1 METAMATSDNTGDR
15 ARGGGGSPR
24 QPDPLAGRPSR
35 RRFLQYTG
43 LGAAAAVAVG
53 VTGGPAVGGVTR
65 GSASAT
71 PLPEGLTGSIA
82 DVKHVVILMQENR
95 SFDHYFGTLSGV
107 RGFGDKQ
114 ILTYQNGNTV
124 FQQPDRARTD
134 HGYLLPY
141 NLTDQTDADLDHSWE
156 GDHEARNGGAW
167 NKWVPAKTEETM
179 GYFTRSEIPF
189 QYAVADAFTICDGY
203 HQAIMAPTSPN
214 RMYFWTGTSSG
225 RTSNPNDYEV
235 DFGPDAG
242 TPEVTTYP
250 ELLQAA
256 GINWRVY
263 TNDQVGDSGTFP
275 DYFLGDY
282 GDNPLWFYQQYNST
296 NSRQGGT
303 SQLATRGAVTP
314 WQTDAGAP
322 PLGKTHAAY
331 VLSPFIKDVKKN
343 SLPQVSW
350 IVAPAGYCEHP
361 SYTPDYGAHY
371 VNTVLQTLLANPDL
385 WKTTALFITYDEHDG
400 FFDHQLPPC
409 PEVSV
414 TDEYIA
420 GLPIGPGNRVP
431 MLICSP
437 WTRGGYVDSNV
448 YDHTSMLRFL
458 ATWTGVKPAN
468 VTSWRA
474 SVTGDLTAAFDFQ
487 NPDFSIPANIPTLD
501 QTWTLT
507 QLTGGSTTP
516 PAEGDQKMPTQEP
529 GTRPHRPASHQ
540 PQADVTVDR
549 TTGQVTASLTNT
561 GTVGVSL
568 AVYPDNYLPFTPV
581 PVTVLPSAPRSY
593 VWNAT
598 LTGGKYAFS
607 VYGPD
612 GFLTSFAGQVVPA
625 GQNAGPV
632 PVVTAALRSGPV
644 LVVIAAL
651 PSGPATTVELT
662 LANEG
667 QGEIVYTLTPNDY
680 EGRTQTVTVTL
691 GSPKTISWPTSQYG
705 YYDVVITTN
714 TRDGFRRRY
723 AGRIA

>member
-1 METAMATSDNTGDR
+1 MANSDNPGGR
-15 ARGGGGSPR
+15 AHGAAGSPR
-24 QPDPLAGRPSR
+24 QPDPQAVPGFSR

-43 LGAAAAVAVG
+43 LGAAAAATVG
-53 VTGGPAVGGVTR
+53 VTAGPAAASLTR
-65 GSASAT
+65 SSAS
-71 PLPEGLTGSIA
+71 PQGLTRSIA

-95 SFDHYFGTLSGV
+95 SFDHYFGTLRGV

-114 ILTYQNGNTV
+114 ILTYQNGHTI
-124 FQQPDRARTD
+124 FQQPDTARTD
-134 HGYLLPY
+134 LGYLLPY
-141 NLTDQTDADLDHSWE
+141 NLTDQTDADLDHSWA

-167 NKWVPAKTEETM
+167 NDWVPAKTEETM
-179 GYFTRSEIPF
+179 GYFTRDEIPF

-203 HQAIMAPTSPN
+203 HQSIMAPTSPN

-225 RTSNPNDYEV
+225 WTSNPNDYEV

-250 ELLQAA
+250 ELLQKA
-256 GINWRVY
+256 GVSWRVY
-263 TNDQVGDSGTFP
+263 TNDQVGDSGTYP

-282 GDNPLWFYQQYNST
+282 GDNPLWFYQQYNTT
-296 NSRQGGT
+296 NGRNGGT
-303 SQLATRGAVTP
+303 GALAVRGAVTP
-314 WQTDAGAP
+314 WKTDAGAP
-322 PLGKTHAAY
+322 PMSKTHAAY
-331 VLSPFIKDVKKN
+331 VLSSFIKDVKSN

-361 SYTPDYGAHY
+361 AYTPDYGAHY

-385 WKTTALFITYDEHDG
+385 WKATALFITYDEHDG
-400 FFDHQLPPC
+400 FFDHQLPPY
-409 PEVSV
+409 PEATV

-420 GLPIGPGNRVP
+420 GLPIGPGTRVP

-448 YDHTSMLRFL
+448 YDHTSMLQFL

-468 VTSWRA
+468 VTQWRE

-487 NPDFSIPANIPTLD
+487 NPDFSIPGNIPTLN

-516 PAEGDQKMPTQEP
+516 PAEGDQKMPTQES

-540 PQADVTVDR
+540 PQADVTVNR
-549 TTGQVTASLTNT
+549 ATGQVTASLTNT
-561 GTVGVSL
+561 GPVGVSL
-568 AVYPDNYLPFTPV
+568 AVYPDKYLPFTPA
-581 PVTVLPSAPRSY
+581 PFTVLQSAPRSY
-593 VWNAT
+593 VWDAT

-612 GFLTSFAGQVVPA
+612 GFLTSFAGEVVAA
-625 GQNAGPV
+625 GLNSGPV
-632 PVVTAALRSGPV
+632 PVVTASLQ
-644 LVVIAAL
+644 
-651 PSGPATTVELT
+651 SGPATTVELT

-667 QGEIVYTLTPNDY
+667 QEEIVYTLTPNDY
-680 EGRTQTVTVTL
+680 EGHTQTIAVTL
-691 GSPKTISWPTSQYG
+691 GSPMTISWPTNQYG

-714 TRDGFRRRY
+714 SGDGFRRRY